1 MKTKFMLFSI
11 IISVFMLVLML
22 AGCIQNDIGVKLNK
36 DGTGSVS
43 ATLGI
48 EKEFYTQLVDGDS
61 DPFAGKEVT
70 EYEYEGSTYVAYTEK
85 TKYDSYEEIEDALL
99 DMTYET
105 QLVED
110 AQGSTEEPANDGL
123 VKGENEGND
132 NHIFESIEIKKNTGI
147 FYNVYSFKA
156 VLNPQKNTDDY
167 SINDV
172 FRVTLSVE
180 LPDEVDYQ
188 NGGVTDGNTV
198 TYEIKDIT
206 QSVEYSAMCES
217 YNYGVIIGIV
227 VFLIIAFG
235 IFIFIIKR
243 KG

>member
-1 MKTKFMLFSI
+1 MKTKFKLFSI
-11 IISVFMLVLML
+11 ILSVFMLVLML
-22 AGCIQNDIGVKLNK
+22 TGCIQNDIGVKLNK

-48 EKEFYTQLVDGDS
+48 EKDFYTQLVDSGS
-61 DPFAGKEVT
+61 DPFEGKEVT

-85 TKYDSYEEIEDALL
+85 TKYDSYEDIEDALL

-105 QLVED
+105 QLVAD
-110 AQGSTEEPANDGL
+110 AQGATEETVNNVL
-123 VKGENEGND
+123 VQGENESED
-132 NHIFESIEIKKNTGI
+132 NHIFEKVEIKRNRGI

-156 VLNPQKNTDDY
+156 VLNPQKNTEDY
-167 SINDV
+167 SMNDV
-172 FRVTLSVE
+172 FKVTLSVE
-180 LPDEVDYQ
+180 LPDEVDHQ
-188 NGGVTDGNTV
+188 NGGITDGNTV

-227 VFLIIAFG
+227 VFLVIAFG
-235 IFIFIIKR
+235 AFIFIIKR

>member
-1 MKTKFMLFSI
+1 MKTKFKLFSI
-11 IISVFMLVLML
+11 ILSVFMLVLMIT
-22 AGCIQNDIGVKLNK
+22 GCIQNDIGVKLNK
-36 DGTGSVS
+36 DGTGAVS

-48 EKEFYTQLVDGDS
+48 EKDFYTQLVNSGS
-61 DPFAGKEVT
+61 DPFAGKDVT
-70 EYEYEGSTYVAYTEK
+70 EYKYEGSTYIAYTEN
-85 TKYDSYEEIEDALL
+85 TTYDTYEDIEDALL
-99 DMTYET
+99 NMTYET
-105 QLVED
+105 QLLSD
-110 AQGSTEEPANDGL
+110 AQGVTEDIASNGL
-123 VKGENEGND
+123 VQSVTEIKD
-132 NHIFESIEIKKNTGI
+132 NRIFEKVEIDRSKGI

-217 YNYGVIIGIV
+217 YNYGVIIGII
-227 VFLIIAFG
+227 VFLVVALG
-235 IFIFIIKR
+235 VFIFIVKR